1 LLKKLSDIE
10 KLGHGR
16 IKGNQHDGKNMSKG
30 AIDGAFPSIRGWLFM
45 YRKVHV
51 EQSRTHDRNSILM
64 KGLRTKAIESRDFQG
79 VSHPF
84 TDQMECIPL
93 CVPRDQSHIG

>member
-1 LLKKLSDIE
+1 
-10 KLGHGR
+10 
-16 IKGNQHDGKNMSKG
+16 MSKG

-51 EQSRTHDRNSILM
+51 EESRTRDENSILV

-79 VSHPF
+79 GFWSGISF
-84 TDQMECIPL
+84 
-93 CVPRDQSHIG
+93 VPKISRERERYFRNHI